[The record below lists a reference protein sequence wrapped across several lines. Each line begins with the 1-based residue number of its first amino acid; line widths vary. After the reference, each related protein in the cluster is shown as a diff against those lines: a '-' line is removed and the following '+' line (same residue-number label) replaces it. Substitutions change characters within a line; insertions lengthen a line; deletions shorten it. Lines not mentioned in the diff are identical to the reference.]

1 MLSKKAEFGLEW
13 FTFLYTFFK
22 KNSGLNWK
30 KLRESMQLQDD
41 IITEGSTPGLQIIS
55 DQHKGIKKAMGMLR
69 IQCDVPIESF
79 ACSKIVERN
88 LFKYTTELHRKA
100 MKYSFFQLIF
110 ESDPKK
116 FPVIQEAM
124 MWVFFERHKR
134 ETTNSTYNPIIS
146 MKDCSRG
153 LEFYNSVTPRFEI
166 MTPNHCEILNAEMFA
181 FGLLNPTNLII
192 KVLLMQGDKMKIIEF
207 MTFDLNTVRQLTE
220 NHEEINDVSDSV
232 DEEQEPEYVEMLT
245 NYSSLLCST
254 NMIISSCLNSQETS
268 GTVDRKSTG
277 TGVKHYKHSVLWDC
291 DSSLQEL
298 FKVLKIPELFSKAN
312 RCIIRKMKSQSYRSA
327 VKRFN
332 KEVLLKKRQRIA
344 YVSNR
349 IASKILKKKKGRER
363 PGKLEQ
369 KRNYKTKKLME
380 DSEAD
385 QTSPQLTESDS
396 RTDSSQSTI
405 MINKLLEH
413 LDDCMESGG
422 LFIFADYDFDA
433 STNAIKAYASSSAKC
448 NRRIALDT
456 TKVFKVI

>member
-1 MLSKKAEFGLEW
+1 MSLNNIQRFKDDFLTLYTIVDQIGFKGLVPLGIMLSKKAEFGLEW

-298 FKVLKIPELFSKAN
+298 FKVLKVYAK
-312 RCIIRKMKSQSYRSA
+312 KMRRRASLVNFR
-327 VKRFN
+327 
-332 KEVLLKKRQRIA
+332 A
-344 YVSNR
+344 YVYHHLRVRTAVITEKRCTVSKEGGKVSNVYLQLFPLLP
-349 IASKILKKKKGRER
+349 SSVYSLQMSSYYLCEDEKDPQR
-363 PGKLEQ
+363 P
-369 KRNYKTKKLME
+369 NPY
-380 DSEAD
+380 
-385 QTSPQLTESDS
+385 P
-396 RTDSSQSTI
+396 I
-405 MINKLLEH
+405 H
-413 LDDCMESGG
+413 VPVC
-422 LFIFADYDFDA
+422 
-433 STNAIKAYASSSAKC
+433 
-448 NRRIALDT
+448 
-456 TKVFKVI
+456 